1 MENTLKKIPM
11 FQTVDLKKLQYF
23 VKIYPE
29 KSIIKLS
36 GDISKTFGVILYG
49 EAVIEHID
57 SDGNLMA
64 VASFEAGDTIGGNRM
79 FASDNA
85 FPMTIS
91 AKKKTEMLYINKESI
106 IELCQTN
113 RVFLEYFL
121 RDIANKSDLLSHRIR
136 NLKFVSI
143 EDQIINYLK
152 KEKNSNNSNTF
163 DLRISKKEWA
173 ERMGIQRTSLSR
185 TLQKMK
191 KKGWI
196 LYKNHHFELVNSKIF
211 D

>member
-1 MENTLKKIPM
+1 MKNILQEFPM
-11 FQTVDLKKLQYF
+11 FQTVDLKKIQYST
-23 VKIYPE
+23 KTYPE
-29 KSIIKLS
+29 KSIIKFS
-36 GDISKTFGVILYG
+36 GDTCETFGVILFG

-57 SDGNLMA
+57 SDGNLMT
-64 VASFEAGDTIGGNRM
+64 VASFEAAATIGGNRM

-91 AKKKTEMLYINKESI
+91 AKQTTGILYIDKETI
-106 IELCQTN
+106 MNLCQTN
-113 RVFLEYFL
+113 RIFLEYFL
-121 RDIANKSDLLSHRIR
+121 RDVANKSDLLSHRIR

-143 EDQIINYLK
+143 EDQIVNYLK
-152 KEKNSNNSNTF
+152 KVKLSNNSDIF
-163 DLRISKKEWA
+163 DLKISKKEWA

-185 TLQKMK
+185 ALQKMK

-196 LYKNHHFELVNSKIF
+196 SYKNHHFELVNSKIF

>member
-152 KEKNSNNSNTF
+152 KEKNSNNSNIF